1 MNRRGIGVMVL
12 GLGVA
17 FGATRAGAQGV
28 AIAVAGKEP
37 RQVYGTS
44 WGVASYGTIRTTSDY
59 PSPFGL
65 GYGYGPHPR
74 GFVPSP
80 WGTELWG
87 RGLGGTTPAVGTYGA
102 PGRYRT
108 FPYPYPPGPPAYGP
122 SIGEYAPG
130 FGPTLRSPTPR

>member
-1 MNRRGIGVMVL
+1 MNRRNVGTIVL
-12 GLGVA
+12 GLGA
-17 FGATRAGAQGV
+17 ALGGSRAEAQGF
-28 AIAVAGKEP
+28 AVDGREHH
-37 RQVYGTS
+37 QVYGTS

-65 GYGYGPHPR
+65 GYGYGTRPQ

-80 WGTELWG
+80 WGTDLWQ
-87 RGLGGTTPAVGTYGA
+87 RGMGGTLPRVGVYGV
-102 PGRYRT
+102 PNRYRT

-130 FGPTLRSPTPR
+130 FGPTLRSPTPH